1 MNNPLLELLLVMLA
15 MLIWAGE
22 VVVNEYWMHIP
33 RTGWSML
40 APGVT
45 NYCEINP
52 TKEKGNW
59 PRSEMTQ
66 AEIDEFDAI
75 YERVDDVRDRYRP
88 LFRRQPNRN
97 LIAALPSTNA
107 DGERIIGVHIL
118 IGADPLVDQN
128 TLPIEDR
135 IPDCIEGVPVRLEQM
150 PAGRAL

>member
-97 LIAALPSTNA
+97 LIASLLQRMPTASASSGSTYSS
-107 DGERIIGVHIL
+107 EPI
-118 IGADPLVDQN
+118 PLS
-128 TLPIEDR
+128 TRTPFR
-135 IPDCIEGVPVRLEQM
+135 
-150 PAGRAL
+150 

>member
-33 RTGWSML
+33 RTGWSVL

-52 TKEKGNW
+52 NKEKANW

-66 AEIDEFDAI
+66 AEIDEFEAI
-75 YERVDDVRDRYRP
+75 SERAYDVEERYKP

-97 LIAALPSTNA
+97 VIAAIPSTNVA
-107 DGERIIGVHIL
+107 GERIIGFHIL
-118 IGADPLVDQN
+118 IGAYPLVDQD
-128 TLPIEDR
+128 TLPPEDR
-135 IPDCIEGVPVRLEQM
+135 IPDCIEGIPVRLEEM
-150 PAGRAL
+150 KPGPLL